1 MASSAVDTQPHITL
15 RPAHMK
21 LELEALTYDRF
32 WRFGLLPAKKN
43 YRFCSD
49 MGSSILRTAEFKLAH
64 KSFPIVFFQ
73 EDGDFTCHAILGLSP
88 EINLA
93 INHKNEWRNKFYI
106 PNELQNYPFGLI
118 EIEKES
124 KGKFVNSVSLFDNA
138 EQTTFLGIDSS
149 AEMIV
154 SMQDE
159 PLANQLFQSD
169 GSITPYVEHV
179 LNDFAELKQ
188 KQLDTASFIS
198 AIKANNLLVERTVKL
213 HFKDGTTLSLN
224 GFYTVSKTE
233 FNKLSSVTVE
243 RWKDQ
248 GYIQLLENHWE
259 SQKMWP
265 SLILLHERHLKSA
278 LKALRAK
285 TSTA

>member
-1 MASSAVDTQPHITL
+1 MPSSALDTQPHIRL
-15 RPAHMK
+15 RPTRLQLK
-21 LELEALTYDRF
+21 LEALTYDRF
-32 WRFGLLPAKKN
+32 WRFGLSPAKKD

-49 MGSSILRTAEFKLAH
+49 MGSSLLRTAEFKLAN
-64 KSFPIVFFQ
+64 KSFPIVFFH

-93 INHKNEWRNKFYI
+93 VNHKNEWRNKLYI
-106 PNELQNYPFGLI
+106 PSELQNYPFGLI
-118 EIEKES
+118 EIEKEN
-124 KGKFVNSVSLFDNA
+124 KEKFVNSVSLFDNS

-149 AEMIV
+149 APMIV
-154 SMQDE
+154 PMQEE
-159 PLANQLFQSD
+159 PLANPLFQSD
-169 GSITPYVEHV
+169 GSITHFVEHV
-179 LNDFAELKQ
+179 LNEFAELRQ

-198 AIKANNLLVERTVKL
+198 AIKANNLLVERTVRL

-248 GYIQLLENHWE
+248 GYIDLLEQHWE

-265 SLILLHERHLKSA
+265 SLILLHERRLKSA
-278 LKALRAK
+278 LKALRLK
-285 TSTA
+285 S